1 MRERKNKKDKKKAPL
16 TVRRIMGRIGLGVL
30 YVMVVLIAGG
40 FVGGFFWLYTS
51 LPIIEGTL
59 EVPNGPKAPIEI
71 LRDKRT
77 VPHIFAENQEDA
89 YFGLGFVHAQDR
101 LWQMEFQRRVGAGRL
116 SELFGEDTLKIDRF
130 LRTLGIYRS
139 AERNFANLAP
149 DVQAVYEAYA
159 AGVNAF
165 LTTRGGPLPPEFL
178 LLGHEPEPWQPA
190 DSIAWMKMM
199 AWDLGG
205 NALDEAL
212 RARMAQ
218 NLSAEQIGELW
229 PDYPEDGP
237 TVFASSAAHDL
248 SLQSEAA
255 LDLPLQS
262 EAAPDL
268 PLQSEAALDLPW
280 AALAAIFP
288 PRPPEG
294 LGSNNWVL
302 AGEHTASGNTLLA
315 NDPHLG
321 LQIPSLWY
329 LAHLSAPGL
338 DVAGA
343 TLPGLPMPVLGR
355 TANFAWG
362 FTNTNPDVQ
371 DLFIERLH
379 PDDPNRYLVPSG
391 SAPFETRE
399 EIIRI
404 KDGSDET
411 LTVRETRHGPVVSDI
426 IGGSGEFL
434 RAGHVIAFAWT
445 ALRDDD
451 LSAQAAARIGLAED
465 WGGFTVALRDFH
477 APQQNI
483 VFADIH
489 GNIGYFAPG
498 RVPIRRSGNGWM
510 PATGWTGEQD
520 WVGLIPTGA
529 LPRLFNPRSGRII
542 TANNKVV
549 GPHYPYFI
557 SRDWSP
563 PHRAKRIETLLS
575 DVASHSAESFAAIQA
590 DTTSRAAQSLLPML
604 LEITPPGSDAAHA
617 ALNRL
622 TAWDHIMAA
631 EDAEPL
637 IYMAWLRELMRTLFA
652 DELGAT
658 FNDYWSIR
666 ESAISGALKPGS
678 LWCDDSATAALEDC
692 AWAASKAL
700 EHALQYL
707 AEHYGDNMDGW
718 AWGEAHYAYS
728 DHEVLGRVP
737 GLGPLFEVRLANGG
751 ARNTVNAA
759 GFTIRDQEMPFAQNH
774 GPAYR
779 AIYDLD
785 PLGQS
790 LFIQNTG
797 QSGNP
802 LSSHYRDFA
811 EIWRDGKYVPLLMN
825 RAQIE
830 SASIGT
836 LRLSP
841 Q

>member
-1 MRERKNKKDKKKAPL
+1 MSRRRKRKGNYGLQKPRRGFRWWWPL
-16 TVRRIMGRIGLGVL
+16 GGLSGLILLVL
-30 YVMVVLIAGG
+30 IVIAGG
-40 FVGGFFWLYTS
+40 YLWARGS
-51 LPIIEGTL
+51 LPELNGDIQLAGL
-59 EVPNGPKAPIEI
+59 GGGVEVI
-71 LRDKRT
+71 RDAHAI
-77 VPHIFAENQEDA
+77 PHIYGESVNDTVFAM
-89 YFGLGFVHAQDR
+89 GFVHAQDR

-130 LRTLGIYRS
+130 LRTLGVYRS
-139 AERNFANLAP
+139 AERNFANLQP
-149 DVQAVYEAYA
+149 DAQAIYQAYA

-165 LTTRGGPLPPEFL
+165 LTTRDGPLPPEFL
-178 LLGHEPEPWQPA
+178 LLGHEPEPWRPA
-190 DSIAWMKMM
+190 DTIAWMKMM

-218 NLSAEQIGELW
+218 NLSMEQISELW

-237 TVFASSAAHDL
+237 AVLESN
-248 SLQSEAA
+248 
-255 LDLPLQS
+255 
-262 EAAPDL
+262 AAPDL
-268 PLQSEAALDLPW
+268 PWE
-280 AALAAIFP
+280 ALAAIFP

-302 AGEHTASGNTLLA
+302 SGEHTASGNTLLA

-321 LQIPSLWY
+321 MQIPSLWY
-329 LAHLSAPGL
+329 LAHLSAPGME
-338 DVAGA
+338 VAGA

-355 TANFAWG
+355 TPNFAWG

-379 PDDPNRYLVPSG
+379 PDDPDRYLVPSG
-391 SAPFETRE
+391 SAAFATRE
-399 EIIRI
+399 EIIRV
-404 KDGSDET
+404 KDGVDET

-426 IGGSGEFL
+426 ISGSGEFL
-434 RAGHVIAFAWT
+434 SAGHVIAFAWT
-445 ALRDDD
+445 ALSDDD

-465 WGGFTVALRDFH
+465 WGSFTAILRDFH
-477 APQQNI
+477 APQQNV

-498 RVPIRRSGNGWM
+498 RVPIRRNGNGWM

-520 WVGLIPTGA
+520 WDGYIPTAA

-542 TANNKVV
+542 TANNKIV
-549 GPHYPYFI
+549 GRHYPYFI

-563 PHRAKRIETLLS
+563 PFRADRIEELLAAE
-575 DVASHSAESFAAIQA
+575 ASHTTESFAAIQA
-590 DTTSRAAQSLLPML
+590 DTKSRAAQSLLPQL
-604 LEITPPGSDAAHA
+604 LEITSGGSEAAHDA
-617 ALNRL
+617 WNRL
-622 TAWDHIMAA
+622 AAWDQVMNADGA
-631 EDAEPL
+631 GPL
-637 IYMAWLRELMRTLFA
+637 IYMTWLRELMRALFA
-652 DELGAT
+652 DELGST

-666 ESAISGALKPGS
+666 EAAISGALKPGS
-678 LWCDDSATAALEDC
+678 TWCDDSATAALENC
-692 AWAASKAL
+692 TEAAGKAL
-700 EHALQYL
+700 ERALNYL
-707 AEHYGDNMDGW
+707 AERYGDNMDSW
-718 AWGEAHYAYS
+718 TWGEAHYAYS

-759 GFTIRDQEMPFAQNH
+759 GFTVRDEEMPFAQNH

-811 EIWRDGKYVPLLMN
+811 EMWRDGEYVPLLMN

>member
-1 MRERKNKKDKKKAPL
+1 MARRRKRKSHYGLKSPRRGFRWWWPL
-16 TVRRIMGRIGLGVL
+16 GGFSGLI
-30 YVMVVLIAGG
+30 VLILIVLAGG
-40 FVGGFFWLYTS
+40 YLWARGS
-51 LPIIEGTL
+51 LPELNGEMQLSGLEG
-59 EVPNGPKAPIEI
+59 EVEVV
-71 LRDKRT
+71 RDAHAI
-77 VPHIFAENQEDA
+77 PHIYAESTNDAAFAM
-89 YFGLGFVHAQDR
+89 GFVHAQDR

-130 LRTLGIYRS
+130 LRTLGVYRS
-139 AERNFANLAP
+139 AERNFANLEP
-149 DVQAVYEAYA
+149 DAQAVYEAYA

-165 LTTRGGPLPPEFL
+165 LTTRDGPLPPEFL
-178 LLGHEPEPWQPA
+178 LLSHEPEPWRPA
-190 DSIAWMKMM
+190 DSIVWLKMM

-229 PDYPEDGP
+229 PGYPEDGP
-237 TVFASSAAHDL
+237 AV
-248 SLQSEAA
+248 LQSN
-255 LDLPLQS
+255 
-262 EAAPDL
+262 AAP
-268 PLQSEAALDLPW
+268 DLPW
-280 AALAAIFP
+280 AALAAILP

-302 AGEHTASGNTLLA
+302 AGEHTASGNALLA

-343 TLPGLPMPVLGR
+343 TLPGVPMPVLGR
-355 TANFAWG
+355 TPNFAWG

-379 PDDPNRYLVPSG
+379 PDDASRYLIPGG
-391 SAPFETRE
+391 SAAFETRQE
-399 EIIRI
+399 TIRV
-404 KDGSDET
+404 KDGSDEE

-426 IGGSGEFL
+426 ISGSGEFL
-434 RAGHVIAFAWT
+434 RAGHVVAFAWT

-451 LSAQAAARIGLAED
+451 LSAQAAVRIGLAED
-465 WGGFTVALRDFH
+465 WDSFIAILRDFH

-483 VFADIH
+483 VFADIY

-510 PATGWTGEQD
+510 PSIGWTGEHD
-520 WVGLIPTGA
+520 WVGFIPPAA
-529 LPRLFNPRSGRII
+529 LPRLFNPRSGRIV
-542 TANNKVV
+542 TANNKIV
-549 GPHYPYFI
+549 GPNYPYYI
-557 SRDWSP
+557 TRDWTA
-563 PHRAKRIETLLS
+563 PHRANQIGALL
-575 DVASHSAESFAAIQA
+575 DAEAQHTVESFAAIQA
-590 DTTSRAAQSLLPML
+590 DITSRAAQTLLPRL
-604 LEITPPGSDAAHA
+604 LELTPSGSETTHE

-622 TAWDHIMAA
+622 AAWDHVMAA
-631 EDAEPL
+631 DRVEPL
-637 IYMAWLRELMRTLFA
+637 IYVAWLRELMHALFA
-652 DELGAT
+652 DELKGA

-666 ESAISGALKPGS
+666 ERAILEALKPGNA
-678 LWCDDSATAALEDC
+678 WCDDTVTATLEDC
-692 AWAASKAL
+692 AVTASKAL
-700 EHALQYL
+700 ESALQFL
-707 AEHYGDNMDGW
+707 AERYGSSLDGW
-718 AWGEAHYAYS
+718 SWGEAHYAYS
-728 DHEVLGRVP
+728 EHEVLGRVP
-737 GLGPLFEVRLANGG
+737 GLGPLFEIRLANGG
-751 ARNTVNAA
+751 GRNTVNAA
-759 GFTIRDQEMPFAQNH
+759 GFTVRDEKIPFAQNH

-790 LFIQNTG
+790 LFIHNTG

-811 EIWRDGKYVPLLMN
+811 EMWRDGEYVPLLMN

-841 Q
+841 

>member
-1 MRERKNKKDKKKAPL
+1 MARRRKRKSQYGLKSPRRGFRWWWPL
-16 TVRRIMGRIGLGVL
+16 GGFSGLIVVILIVL
-30 YVMVVLIAGG
+30 AGG
-40 FVGGFFWLYTS
+40 YIWARGS
-51 LPIIEGTL
+51 LPELNGEMQLTGL
-59 EVPNGPKAPIEI
+59 AGPVEVV
-71 LRDKRT
+71 RDGHAI
-77 VPHIFAENQEDA
+77 PHIYAESTNDAVFAM
-89 YFGLGFVHAQDR
+89 GFVHAQDR

-130 LRTLGIYRS
+130 LRTLGVYRS
-139 AERNFANLAP
+139 AEHNFANLEP
-149 DVQAVYEAYA
+149 DARAVYEAYA

-165 LTTRGGPLPPEFL
+165 LTTRDGPLPPEFL
-178 LLGHEPEPWQPA
+178 LLSHEPEPWRPA
-190 DSIAWMKMM
+190 DSIVWLKMM

-218 NLSAEQIGELW
+218 NLSAEQINQLW
-229 PDYPEDGP
+229 PGYPEDGP
-237 TVFASSAAHDL
+237 PVLRSN
-248 SLQSEAA
+248 
-255 LDLPLQS
+255 
-262 EAAPDL
+262 AAP
-268 PLQSEAALDLPW
+268 DLPW
-280 AALAAIFP
+280 AALAAILP

-302 AGEHTASGNTLLA
+302 AGEHTASGNALLA

-338 DVAGA
+338 EVAGA
-343 TLPGLPMPVLGR
+343 TLPGVPMPVLGR
-355 TANFAWG
+355 TPNFAWG

-379 PDDPNRYLVPSG
+379 PDDADRYLVPGG
-391 SAPFETRE
+391 SAAFETRQE
-399 EIIRI
+399 TIRV
-404 KDGSDET
+404 KDGSDEE

-426 IGGSGEFL
+426 ISGSGEFL
-434 RAGHVIAFAWT
+434 HAGHVIAFAWT

-451 LSAQAAARIGLAED
+451 LSAQAAVRIGLAED
-465 WGGFTVALRDFH
+465 WDSFIAILRDFH

-510 PATGWTGEQD
+510 PSIGWTGEHD
-520 WVGLIPTGA
+520 WVGFIPPAA
-529 LPRLFNPRSGRII
+529 LPRLFNPRSGRIV

-549 GPHYPYFI
+549 GPNYPYFI
-557 SRDWSP
+557 TRDWTA
-563 PHRAKRIETLLS
+563 PHRALQIGALL
-575 DVASHSAESFAAIQA
+575 DTEAQHTVESFAAIQA
-590 DTTSRAAQSLLPML
+590 DITSRAAQTLLPRL
-604 LEITPPGSDAAHA
+604 LELTPSGSETAHE

-622 TAWDHIMAA
+622 AAWDHVMAA
-631 EDAEPL
+631 DRVEPL
-637 IYMAWLRELMRTLFA
+637 IYVAWLRELMRALFA
-652 DELGAT
+652 DELKGA

-666 ESAISGALKPGS
+666 EGAILEALKPGS
-678 LWCDDSATAALEDC
+678 AWCDDTATATSEDC
-692 AWAASKAL
+692 AVTASKAL
-700 EHALQYL
+700 ERALQYL
-707 AEHYGDNMDGW
+707 AERYGSNVDGW
-718 AWGEAHYAYS
+718 SWGEAHYAYS
-728 DHEVLGRVP
+728 EHEVLGRVP
-737 GLGPLFEVRLANGG
+737 GLGPLFEIRLANGG
-751 ARNTVNAA
+751 AGNTVNAA
-759 GFTIRDQEMPFAQNH
+759 SFTVRDEKIPFAQNH

-790 LFIQNTG
+790 LFIHNTG

-811 EIWRDGKYVPLLMN
+811 EMWRDGEYVPLLMN

-841 Q
+841 

>member
-1 MRERKNKKDKKKAPL
+1 MARRRKRKGGYGLQKPRRGFRWWWPL
-16 TVRRIMGRIGLGVL
+16 GGLSGLILLVIL
-30 YVMVVLIAGG
+30 VLIGG
-40 FVGGFFWLYTS
+40 YLWARGS
-51 LPIIEGTL
+51 LPELNGDIQLAGL
-59 EVPNGPKAPIEI
+59 QRDVEVI
-71 LRDKRT
+71 RDDHAI
-77 VPHIFAENQEDA
+77 PHIYAESVNDAVFAM
-89 YFGLGFVHAQDR
+89 GFVHAQDR

-130 LRTLGIYRS
+130 LRTLGVHRS

-149 DVQAVYEAYA
+149 DVQAVYQAYT

-165 LTTRGGPLPPEFL
+165 LATRGGPLPPEFL

-218 NLSAEQIGELW
+218 NLSAGQIGELW

-237 TVFASSAAHDL
+237 AVLHSD
-248 SLQSEAA
+248 
-255 LDLPLQS
+255 
-262 EAAPDL
+262 AAPT
-268 PLQSEAALDLPW
+268 DLPW

-302 AGEHTASGNTLLA
+302 AGEHTASGSTLLA

-329 LAHLSAPGL
+329 LAHMSAPGL

-379 PDDPNRYLVPSG
+379 PDDPERYLVPNG

-399 EIIRI
+399 ETIGV
-404 KDGSDET
+404 KDGNDET
-411 LTVRETRHGPVVSDI
+411 FTVRETRHGPVVSDI

-445 ALRDDD
+445 ALSDDD
-451 LSAQAAARIGLAED
+451 LSAQAATRIGEAED
-465 WGGFTVALRDFH
+465 WDGFTAALRDFH

-498 RVPIRRSGNGWM
+498 RVPIRRNGNGWM
-510 PATGWTGEQD
+510 PATGWTGEHD
-520 WVGLIPTGA
+520 WIGWIPTGA

-549 GPHYPYFI
+549 GPNYPYFI

-563 PHRAKRIETLLS
+563 PHRAKRIAALLS
-575 DVASHSAESFAAIQA
+575 GASSHSAESFAAIQA
-590 DTTSRAAQSLLPML
+590 DTTSRGAQALLPEL

-622 TAWDHIMAA
+622 TAWNHVMTA

-678 LWCDDSATAALEDC
+678 SWCDDSATAAVEDC
-692 AWAASKAL
+692 AWAAGRAL
-700 EHALQYL
+700 ERALQYL
-707 AEHYGDNMDGW
+707 AERYGDNIDGW

-759 GFTIRDQEMPFAQNH
+759 GFTIRDEEKPFAQNH

-811 EIWRDGKYVPLLMN
+811 EMWRDGKYVPLLMN

-841 Q
+841 R